1 MMILLTSFFLY
12 FYFYS
17 FQVFDSGME
26 ASALHILPGDVE
38 VAFGIK
44 MMMVM
49 MDLMKILMKIVCEE
63 WGLLKVMGI
72 PDKVKIMM
80 REACM

>member
-1 MMILLTSFFLY
+1 MMNLLTSIFLY
-12 FYFYS
+12 LYS

-26 ASALHILPGDVE
+26 ASALHILPGAVE
-38 VAFGIK
+38 VGFGIK